1 MSIFQ
6 NKEWWSTRVGENE
19 EFDPNHL
26 CVANID
32 NAQNDDNI
40 IIVGSYQGKIRLYKP
55 QQREYK
61 IIDLLYATNYN

>member
-32 NAQNDDNI
+32 NAQNATQK
-40 IIVGSYQGKIRLYKP
+40 IIVGSYSGKLRVYKP
-55 QQREYK
+55 E
-61 IIDLLYATNYN
+61 

>member
-32 NAQNDDNI
+32 NSENDET
-40 IIVGSYQGKIRLYKP
+40 IIVGSYSGKLRLYKP
-55 QQREYK
+55 K
-61 IIDLLYATNYN
+61 